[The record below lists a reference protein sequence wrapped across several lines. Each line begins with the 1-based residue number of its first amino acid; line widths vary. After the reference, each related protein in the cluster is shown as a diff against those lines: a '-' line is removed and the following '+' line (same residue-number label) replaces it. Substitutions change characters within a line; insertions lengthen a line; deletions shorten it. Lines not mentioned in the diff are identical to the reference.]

1 MKYDTF
7 ARLLSEFLL
16 LVCLDVRPPIINNF
30 HGGVDADRDLVP
42 HCSQHFLLVEN
53 LARQLLCE
61 LAAIDELVLLLV
73 EVPKVTLEKL
83 VRCTVVD
90 DVLKVLDVDPQPATS
105 GFVIVRVVLV
115 KMLLHV
121 IASVSTR
128 VLTSLEFP

>member
-1 MKYDTF
+1 
-7 ARLLSEFLL
+7 
-16 LVCLDVRPPIINNF
+16 
-30 HGGVDADRDLVP
+30 VP